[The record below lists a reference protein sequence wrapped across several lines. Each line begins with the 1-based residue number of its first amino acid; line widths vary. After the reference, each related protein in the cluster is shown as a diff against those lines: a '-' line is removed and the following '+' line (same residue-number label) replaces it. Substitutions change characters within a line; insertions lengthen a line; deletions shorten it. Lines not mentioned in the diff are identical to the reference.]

1 MLCASMARAIRSSFW
16 GGRPQDSQQEPS
28 LNSFPG
34 PCQDS
39 RGSLMAEAGS
49 EEAFG
54 QTSGELEGL
63 EGEAG

>member
-1 MLCASMARAIRSSFW
+1 VLLIS
-16 GGRPQDSQQEPS
+16 
-28 LNSFPG
+28 SFPG

-39 RGSLMAEAGS
+39 RGALMAEAGS

-54 QTSGELEGL
+54 QTGGELEGL

>member
-1 MLCASMARAIRSSFW
+1 MPLIS
-16 GGRPQDSQQEPS
+16 
-28 LNSFPG
+28 SFPG

-54 QTSGELEGL
+54 KGGL
-63 EGEAG
+63 KNACPGDKKREIHGLAWRVSLLKTTTCEIS

>member
-1 MLCASMARAIRSSFW
+1 MPLIS
-16 GGRPQDSQQEPS
+16 
-28 LNSFPG
+28 SFPG
-34 PCQDS
+34 PCEDS